1 MANIRRVKESKIEY
15 QPSEDK
21 SGNVTVNDRMNQMFP
36 EDKPVHN
43 WYRFVLS
50 YPPHLV
56 RTYLERFD
64 IGPQMTVLDPFCGT
78 GTTLVECK
86 KKGIS
91 SIGIEANPMAFLAST
106 TKLDWLIDPGQLKV
120 NAELIAQAANDCL
133 RKQGIEDGVSP
144 FNQKVTIPLRSLD
157 AEAFDLLLTDSISP
171 LPLHKTLTLLDSIR
185 LHGNSRFLNHYLVA
199 LAKCLVT
206 SVGNLHFGPEV
217 GIGDINSDASVIAPW
232 MAQVQQT
239 AHDLRDVNER
249 AVVESQVFL
258 ADAREIGE
266 IIPQKSVDAIITSP
280 PYPNEKDYT
289 RTTRLES
296 VILGLIQGK
305 NDLKALKRGLI
316 RSNTRNVYTEDMD
329 DDWIKAHPEIE
340 EIAGEIEQRRIDL
353 GKTSG
358 FERLYARV
366 TRLYFG
372 GMARHLDTLRPLL
385 KPGAKLA
392 YVVGDQASYLRVMIR
407 TGQLLAK
414 VAEPL
419 GYRVR
424 GIDLFRTRL
433 ATATREQL
441 REEVVLLEWTGTR
454 AKTFS
459 VNGAITVAKDAN
471 RYTKIVE
478 YIFAQGYT
486 AGATEIAFT
495 REQIVEA
502 AQQLSIKLPKNLGD
516 VIYSFRYRIEL
527 PKAITNL
534 APEGTNWIIRPS
546 GTAKYVFVA
555 VASVNVRII
564 PNALMAVTKVPDST
578 PGLIA
583 QHALSDEQALLAKLR
598 YNRLI
603 DIFTGITCYSLQNH
617 LRTTVKTMGQLE
629 TDEIY
634 VGVDRRGAQ
643 YVLPVQAKGGKDQ
656 LSIVQIEQDIA
667 MCAEKFPNLIC
678 KPIAAQ
684 FLKDDRIAVFQFEP
698 FEGSVR
704 LISEK
709 HYQLVPAD
717 SVSIDEL
724 RQYSDRTL
732 E

>member
-1 MANIRRVKESKIEY
+1 MKESKVEY
-15 QPSEDK
+15 QPPEDK
-21 SGNVTVNDRMNQMFP
+21 SGNVTINDRMNQMFP

-64 IGPQMTVLDPFCGT
+64 IGPDMTVLDPFCGT

-86 KKGIS
+86 KKAIL
-91 SIGIEANPMAFLAST
+91 SIGIEANPMAFLASA
-106 TKLDWLIDPGQLKV
+106 TKLDWLIDPDKLTA
-120 NAELIAQAANDCL
+120 NAEFIANLANDCL
-133 RKQGIEDGVSP
+133 KQHGIDDVVSSR
-144 FNQKVTIPLRSLD
+144 NKKATTRLRTLD
-157 AEAFDLLLTDSISP
+157 AETLDLLLTDSISP
-171 LPLHKTLTLLDSIR
+171 LPLHKTLILLDTIR
-185 LHGNSRFLNHYLVA
+185 LHGNSRFLNHHLIA
-199 LAKCLVT
+199 LAKSLVT
-206 SVGNLHFGPEV
+206 SIGNLHFGPEV
-217 GIGDINSDASVIAPW
+217 GIGDIKSDANVISTWMTQVKQMSV
-232 MAQVQQT
+232 
-239 AHDLRDVNER
+239 DLRDMSDR
-249 AVVESQVFL
+249 ITKTSQVFL
-258 ADAREIGE
+258 ADSREISE
-266 IIPQKSVDAIITSP
+266 IVPPKSIDAIITSP

-296 VILGLIQGK
+296 VILGLIQSK
-305 NDLKALKRGLI
+305 DDLKALKRGLI
-316 RSNTRNVYTEDMD
+316 RSNTRNVYTEDLD
-329 DDWIKAHPEIE
+329 DEWIKIHPEIE
-340 EIAGEIEQRRIDL
+340 KIASEIEQRRIDL

-372 GMARHLDTLRPLL
+372 GMARHLESLRPLL

-414 VAEPL
+414 IAEPL
-419 GYRVR
+419 GYKVR

-441 REEVVLLEWTGTR
+441 REEVVLLEWAGDST
-454 AKTFS
+454 KTFG
-459 VNGAITVAKDAN
+459 VNGTEIMAKDAN

-478 YIFAQGYT
+478 HIFAQGYT
-486 AGATEIAFT
+486 EGVTQVAFT
-495 REQIVEA
+495 REQIVVA
-502 AQQLSIKLPKNLGD
+502 AQQLGIKLPKNLGD
-516 VIYSFRYRIEL
+516 VIYSFRYRVEL
-527 PKAITNL
+527 PKSITDK
-534 APEGTNWIIRPS
+534 APEGTNWIIRPA
-546 GTAKYVFVA
+546 GMAKYVFVA
-555 VASVNVRII
+555 VATTNARII
-564 PNALMAVTKVPDST
+564 PNSLMALTKVPDST

-583 QHALSDEQALLAKLR
+583 QYALSDEQALLAKLR
-598 YNRLI
+598 YNRLV
-603 DIFTGITCYSLQNH
+603 DIFTGVTCYSLQNH
-617 LRTTVKTMGQLE
+617 LRTTVKEMGQVE

-656 LSIVQIEQDIA
+656 LSIVQIEQDAA
-667 MCAEKFPNLIC
+667 MCSEKFPNLIC

-684 FLKDDRIAVFQFEP
+684 FLGADRIAMFQFELA
-698 FEGSVR
+698 EGLVK
-704 LISEK
+704 LINEK

-717 SVSIDEL
+717 GVSVDEL
-724 RQYSDRTL
+724 KQYSDRVI